1 MLLDAVSVETMTE
14 NASHYSHCQSSNYIR
29 GSQPGVLVPQ
39 GVRDWTS
46 RGMKI
51 LGSQSSL
58 YISY

>member
-39 GVRDWTS
+39 GVRD
-46 RGMKI
+46 
-51 LGSQSSL
+51 
-58 YISY
+58 